1 MSYPHSRMR
10 GFTLVEVAIVL
21 IIVGLIL
28 GGVFKGQALIENA
41 RVGSMAKE
49 LTGIQT
55 AWYGFH
61 DRYRSLPGDFARAS
75 TQIDAKALPGNGN
88 GQVDTAQE
96 RAGLWQQLALAGFVA
111 GSFDGNGSAT
121 GSATD
126 VTCALGT
133 CPANPYTGTYKI
145 SYATQASGA
154 TGAAHEISTGGGVPV
169 GVLSRLDTRLDDG
182 IASSGRFRVHAQFRQ
197 GCARNGEWDVAAG
210 ATDCAGV
217 LRE

>member
-1 MSYPHSRMR
+1 MAYPHSRAR

-41 RVGSMAKE
+41 RVGSMARE

-55 AWYGFH
+55 AWYGFR
-61 DRYRSLPGDFARAS
+61 DRYRSIPGDFARAS
-75 TQIDAKALPGNGN
+75 TQIDANAPPGNGN
-88 GQVDTAQE
+88 GRVDTPQE

-121 GSATD
+121 GSAND
-126 VTCALGT
+126 VTCGPNT
-133 CPANPYTGTYKI
+133 CPKNPYTGTYKI
-145 SYATQASGA
+145 SFSAQASGN
-154 TGAAHEISTGGGVPV
+154 TGAAHELSTGGGVPV
-169 GVLSRLDTRLDDG
+169 GVLARLDTRLDDG
-182 IASSGRFRVHAQFRQ
+182 IASSGRFRVHGQFAQ
-197 GCARNGEWDVAAG
+197 GCMRNGDWDVAAG
-210 ATDCAGV
+210 DADCAGV